1 MQKCWILRILRGC
14 AGIIAATPARLNSLP
29 NLQALFINF
38 SFAGVGTLEL
48 LIKKIFQNF
57 YVQPFQ
63 FNLPSSSDLPSI
75 RRSSFASGPIHLT
88 SLTLTALPYINKALL
103 SLIAKNLT
111 TLTSLHLS
119 CADCFDFTCC
129 WDCLQDSASCAI
141 GMFPIPDMF
150 ADVSLL
156 AVSLLSHLTLQ

>member
-63 FNLPSSSDLPSI
+63 CNLPSSI
-75 RRSSFASGPIHLT
+75 RNSNPTSGPIHLT

-103 SLIAKNLT
+103 ALIAKNLT

-119 CADCFDFTCC
+119 CADCFYFTCC